1 MNWPYKI
8 QFFFLFCMWSLIYA
22 FESIEHRNNSW
33 ELYGFDYMIDDD
45 NNAWLIEINSSHI
58 NPHTILLR
66 YMQCVKMQCITT
78 FSNDIFTF
86 CKRNW
91 QFRRIFEYFTSWARM
106 IMSEASCSRMWEFEI
121 LLLQRVAF
129 WHVAYISTGLC
140 VGWYGKNWFLS
151 TRHCYHHLS
160 YNQIHRVPR
169 SCSYVL

>member
-8 QFFFLFCMWSLIYA
+8 QFFFLFCMLSLIYA
-22 FESIEHRNNSW
+22 SEAIEHRNNSW

-45 NNAWLIEINSSHI
+45 SNAWLIEINSSHI

-66 YMQCVKMQCITT
+66 NMQRDKMQCITT
-78 FSNDIFTF
+78 FSCDIFTF

-121 LLLQRVAF
+121 LLLQRVALTIKYTPKSS
-129 WHVAYISTGLC
+129 HKSINSND
-140 VGWYGKNWFLS
+140 VG
-151 TRHCYHHLS
+151 
-160 YNQIHRVPR
+160 
-169 SCSYVL
+169 